1 MYWKKIK
8 AREQGEMD
16 NMPIMQMAGSA
27 QPVQRRGISGSTL
40 KIIAIIA
47 MLIDHIG
54 AVVVL
59 GFLQHAWYGKRLVT
73 LYYVMRLLIGR
84 IAFPIFCFLLVEGF
98 AHTRNV
104 KKYALRLLGFALI
117 SELPFNLAF
126 EGKLFAPQYQNVF
139 FTLFIG
145 LLVMI
150 GYRAVTEKL
159 AADKWMKLI
168 LYAALLGAGVGVAFL
183 LKTDYDAIGV
193 FCIMALYIF
202 RRNKTAQIMAGC
214 AGFLASCFFT
224 GGSEMTA
231 PLAFIPIGFYN
242 GKRGLKMKY
251 FFYLFYPVHL
261 LVLYFIAYFLGLI

>member
-1 MYWKKIK
+1 
-8 AREQGEMD
+8 MD
-16 NMPIMQMAGSA
+16 NVPVMQMERGI

-47 MLIDHIG
+47 MLIDHTG

-59 GFLQHAWYGKRLVT
+59 GFFFFLWYGKWLVT

-98 AHTRNV
+98 AHTRSV

-117 SELPFNLAF
+117 SEIPFNLAF
-126 EGKLFAPQYQNVF
+126 EGEMFAPQYQNVF

-159 AADKWMKLI
+159 AVNKWIKLI
-168 LYAALLGAGVGVAFL
+168 LYAALLGAGMRLAFF
-183 LKTDYDAIGV
+183 LKTDYDAIGF

-214 AGFLASCFFT
+214 TGFLASCFFT

-261 LVLYFIAYFLGLI
+261 LLLYAIVYFLGLI